1 MGSNA
6 NRGRPETV
14 LWVSC
19 IGCVT
24 SSVLAPCVASLS
36 LSWPWQLA
44 WMSCADPRTY
54 YYRDVLE
61 LKAIQRSLPTAAQLP
76 DPLARRPHSQI
87 LKGVPIALLPLYDDN
102 LPCNSV
108 SKPPP
113 TPIAELPPVPSRSP
127 RHAPAI
133 PSSLSSSSTPIT
145 ASPTWS
151 RTPTEPTRPF
161 PPRSKPNFA
170 FLPLLDAP
178 TPSPQPPPPPPSS
191 EVDTDDSDH
200 DLSTPALSSA
210 SLDTTPSPRDDYS
223 DSESYFQLPTRREG
237 PASRPYH
244 SSCPPTQKS
253 ASAGTPSPFSLNPPS
268 SSVYFRSTGLKK
280 PLQVRTEPPICFD
293 INGETYHFG
302 PASTPPGSP
311 PLSPLSP
318 TLHSPGSS
326 SSSPPPPPQRYP
338 PFFSDRGHDLQ
349 PSFSRSTARNPG
361 SPKSPTRTKD
371 FRSSSPIL
379 GPYCAAMKRG
389 GGNGGG
395 GSSPC
400 SSPVLSPVRGG
411 TTSRKGRLEH

>member
-1 MGSNA
+1 M
-6 NRGRPETV
+6 PK
-14 LWVSC
+14 SC
-19 IGCVT
+19 LKIPTPPMTPGGDC
-24 SSVLAPCVASLS
+24 SHPRKCVAFSAEDLERIYIADEWDRTPTEVAQKLS
-36 LSWPWQLA
+36 
-44 WMSCADPRTY
+44 Y
-54 YYRDVLE
+54 GDVLE

-76 DPLARRPHSQI
+76 DPLARRPQSQF

-113 TPIAELPPVPSRSP
+113 TSTVELPPVPSRSP
-127 RHAPAI
+127 HHAPAI
-133 PSSLSSSSTPIT
+133 PSSLSSTPIT

-151 RTPTEPTRPF
+151 RPLTEPTRSY

-210 SLDTTPSPRDDYS
+210 SLDTTPSPRDYS
-223 DSESYFQLPTRREG
+223 DSESYFQLPTRREA
-237 PASRPYH
+237 PASRPYFA
-244 SSCPPTQKS
+244 SCPPAQKS
-253 ASAGTPSPFSLNPPS
+253 ASTPNPAAHTPSPFSLNPPN
-268 SSVYFRSTGLKK
+268 SSVYFRGGPKK

-326 SSSPPPPPQRYP
+326 SPPQKYP
-338 PFFSDRGHDLQ
+338 PFFSDRGQDLQ
-349 PSFSRSTARNPG
+349 PSFSRSSARNQG
-361 SPKSPTRTKD
+361 SPKTPTRTKD

-379 GPYCAAMKRG
+379 GPYCTGMKRG
-389 GGNGGG
+389 GGGG
-395 GSSPC
+395 SPC